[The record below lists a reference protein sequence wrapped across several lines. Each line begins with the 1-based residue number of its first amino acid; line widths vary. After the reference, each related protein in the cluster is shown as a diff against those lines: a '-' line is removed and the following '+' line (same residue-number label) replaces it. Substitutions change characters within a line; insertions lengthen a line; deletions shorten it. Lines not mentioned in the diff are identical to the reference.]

1 MRGGLI
7 ELELRDGLG
16 SREVEGRGLIEVEL
30 GLGRTPGGRHPGRPV
45 RQVEMEKDALDGGGY
60 GDEGDDLHVAAAGG
74 TQERK
79 HLVDASQ
86 DSVVAM
92 AMDARRRNEPG
103 QAVEE
108 LVGRETKLLATVHI
122 GLGGR

>member
-45 RQVEMEKDALDGGGY
+45 RQVEMEKDARVPVGAGFWAWPDG
-60 GDEGDDLHVAAAGG
+60 
-74 TQERK
+74 T
-79 HLVDASQ
+79 
-86 DSVVAM
+86 
-92 AMDARRRNEPG
+92 
-103 QAVEE
+103 
-108 LVGRETKLLATVHI
+108 TVWD
-122 GLGGR
+122 G